1 MFGSK
6 KKIVIT
12 EEEQRIVL
20 YALNDFRTELLNEGR
35 YVDVIDE
42 TISKVRTK
50 MKVDRYVL
58 GAIINALI
66 KKRKRITLE
75 NNDTS
80 TIDDLILK
88 LAKIHETLK

>member
-42 TISKVRTK
+42 AISKVRTK

-75 NNDTS
+75 NNNTS

-88 LAKIHETLK
+88 LVKIHETLK

>member
-42 TISKVRTK
+42 AISKVRTK

-66 KKRKRITLE
+66 KKRKRISLE

-88 LAKIHETLK
+88 LVKIHETLK

>member
-42 TISKVRTK
+42 AISKVRTK

-80 TIDDLILK
+80 TIDELILK
-88 LAKIHETLK
+88 LVKIHETLK

>member
-42 TISKVRTK
+42 AISKVRTK

-66 KKRKRITLE
+66 KKRKRIALE

-88 LAKIHETLK
+88 LVKIHETLK

>member
-6 KKIVIT
+6 KKIFIT
-12 EEEQRIVL
+12 EEEQRIVI

-42 TISKVRTK
+42 AISKVRTK
-50 MKVDRYVL
+50 MKVDKYVL

-66 KKRKRITLE
+66 KKRKKITLE

-88 LAKIHETLK
+88 LVKIHETLK

>member
-42 TISKVRTK
+42 AISKVITK

-75 NNDTS
+75 NNNTS

-88 LAKIHETLK
+88 LVKIHETLK

>member
-42 TISKVRTK
+42 AISKVRTK
-50 MKVDRYVL
+50 MKVDRYAL

-88 LAKIHETLK
+88 LVKIHETLK

>member
-42 TISKVRTK
+42 AISKVRTK

-58 GAIINALI
+58 GALV
-66 KKRKRITLE
+66 
-75 NNDTS
+75 
-80 TIDDLILK
+80 
-88 LAKIHETLK
+88 KIHETLK

>member
-6 KKIVIT
+6 KKIFLT

-42 TISKVRTK
+42 AISKVRTK

-75 NNDTS
+75 NNDTF

-88 LAKIHETLK
+88 LVKIHETLK

>member
-42 TISKVRTK
+42 AISKVRTK

-66 KKRKRITLE
+66 KKRKRITL
-75 NNDTS
+75 
-80 TIDDLILK
+80 
-88 LAKIHETLK
+88 

>member
-42 TISKVRTK
+42 AISKVRTK

-66 KKRKRITLE
+66 KKKKRITLE

-88 LAKIHETLK
+88 LVKIHETLK

>member
-42 TISKVRTK
+42 AISKVRTK

-75 NNDTS
+75 NNDPS
-80 TIDDLILK
+80 TIDDLIQK
-88 LAKIHETLK
+88 LVKIQETVK